1 MPVSETVRGFE
12 HGHAL
17 ALAEDPALQLTRIFV
32 YFLQN
37 LFREAP
43 EGMGMRWRPNE
54 ETTELIISDQ
64 KPRLDACEKKP
75 HITCVFGAGQWAGL
89 GLDQHQRS
97 KPMSTGERIHTDLVS
112 STIAYHCQAR
122 EGLHARRLAWN
133 ASYFTNVYRRI
144 IMKGGGLH
152 HAGVR
157 HQIGPESSPSAFTG
171 PLAEE
176 KIVSSVVT
184 IPFYW
189 QPQWLIRDPSTVF
202 RSFGIGM
209 GVNPPAKKHSAGE
222 AAQIKQASMYGKP
235 VVPVVNRPQ
244 EPELTQQ
251 VRDDKFAGEE

>member
-1 MPVSETVRGFE
+1 MPSSATIRGFE

-17 ALAEDPALQLTRIFV
+17 ALAEDPMLQLTRIFV

-54 ETTELIISDQ
+54 EQSELIISDQ
-64 KPRLDACEKKP
+64 KPRLDAAEKKP
-75 HITCVFGAGQWAGL
+75 HITCVFGSGQWAGL

-97 KPMSTGERIHTDLVS
+97 KPMSNGERVHTDLVS

-152 HAGVR
+152 HVGVR
-157 HQIGPESSPSAFTG
+157 HQISPESGPTAYTG
-171 PLAEE
+171 ALAEE
-176 KIVSSVVT
+176 KVVSSVVT

-189 QPQWLIRDPSTVF
+189 QPQWLIRDPSTVW
-202 RSFGIGM
+202 RSMVMDMAVGK
-209 GVNPPAKKHSAGE
+209 PTRRYSAGE
-222 AAQIKQASMYGKP
+222 AALVKKASMYGRP
-235 VVPVVNRPQ
+235 VVPVVNRPP
-244 EPELTQQ
+244 EPELTQT
-251 VRDDKFAGEE
+251 VRDDQFAGEE